1 MGAKKGVKDQFLPNS
16 FRLLSFSCKLWVAVQ
31 KCGLALPSVPDDP
44 TQLPSKTLL
53 PMPPSWGQRHC
64 GLPCPRVPDQTW
76 ATPGWVREA
85 SRCSHHFL
93 SAKEV
98 IPRSP
103 GGERSIMAYNE
114 LLEDDTKHTHKH
126 TLLGWGGSSPNWM
139 GPRSISRMAVSVA
152 VSPWQSPKCGQ
163 GDPSP
168 GKEGLQDSPK
178 QLPWEWLS
186 GSSQEG
192 DTRSSPILPPPQ
204 SQALWLPLPPN
215 PVPYPPIP
223 PPSCETNCSQR
234 APLPA
239 ALPLWSSRWP
249 PPLGGG
255 KNGDG
260 EGRGL
265 SSQAGKQG
273 LLKWPQQAC
282 WYLKDSGE
290 GGGQRLGGSLPG
302 GWWRSWGWG

>member
-1 MGAKKGVKDQFLPNS
+1 MGGSSEVWAGIAISACWSNPTALQDPLAHASQLRTKA
-16 FRLLSFSCKLWVAVQ
+16 LW
-31 KCGLALPSVPDDP
+31 P
-44 TQLPSKTLL
+44 
-53 PMPPSWGQRHC
+53 PMPQSPWPDLSYPWLSQRGIKMQPPFPLCKGSHSKVSRWRTEHH
-64 GLPCPRVPDQTW
+64 GIQWTVGRWYETHTQ
-76 ATPGWVREA
+76 AHTPWMG
-85 SRCSHHFL
+85 
-93 SAKEV
+93 
-98 IPRSP
+98 
-103 GGERSIMAYNE
+103 
-114 LLEDDTKHTHKH
+114 
-126 TLLGWGGSSPNWM
+126 GGSSPNWM

-215 PVPYPPIP
+215 PVPYPPITP
-223 PPSCETNCSQR
+223 PFCETNCSQR

-249 PPLGGG
+249 PHTHTLGGG

-260 EGRGL
+260 EGRGF